1 MDDRRGEPPVAGGE
15 HGDGETALA
24 ERELAGEIANA
35 IMAGDYPPGSWLRQ
49 ETLARRFGT
58 SRQPVREALRRLE
71 VTGMVELFRH
81 RGARVLGPDPGSIR
95 DAYLIRAQLESL
107 AARLAASA
115 LTAAQLD
122 ELAAVFATFRREIVR
137 DFEAGGAQPAA
148 REAWV
153 AAHNRFHE
161 LILDAAGN
169 ERLSHMVRTLNVT
182 LPRNVTTEA
191 IADRAALEDNIRQ
204 HDLVLQTLRLRS
216 ERLAAEAME
225 EHVRSS
231 GTVIADWFARRRDDV
246 PD

>member
-1 MDDRRGEPPVAGGE
+1 MSREPGN
-15 HGDGETALA
+15 GDTALA

-35 IMAGDYPPGSWLRQ
+35 IMAGEYPPGSWLRQ

-71 VTGMVELFRH
+71 VTGMVELFRN

-115 LTAAQLD
+115 LSAEQLE
-122 ELAAVFATFRREIVR
+122 ELAAIFERFRSEIVR
-137 DFEAGGAQPAA
+137 DFEAGGAEPAA
-148 REAWV
+148 RERWI

-169 ERLSHMVRTLNVT
+169 DRLSHMVTTLNVT
-182 LPRNVTTEA
+182 LPRNVTTEV

-216 ERLAAEAME
+216 EQLAAEAME
-225 EHVRSS
+225 EHIRSS
-231 GTVIADWFARRRDDV
+231 GMVIADWFARRRDDV

>member
-1 MDDRRGEPPVAGGE
+1 MSRE
-15 HGDGETALA
+15 HGNGSEPALA

-35 IMAGDYPPGSWLRQ
+35 IMVGEFPPGSWLRQ
-49 ETLARRFGT
+49 ETLAKRFGT

-115 LTAAQLD
+115 LSERQLD
-122 ELAAVFATFRREIVR
+122 ELAAIFETFRSEIVR
-137 DFEAGGAQPAA
+137 DFEAGGAQPDA
-148 REAWV
+148 REEWI

-169 ERLSHMVRTLNVT
+169 DRLSHMVRTLNVT
-182 LPRNVTTEA
+182 LPRNVTTEV
-191 IADRAALEDNIRQ
+191 IEDRAALEDNIRQ

-216 ERLAAEAME
+216 EQLAAEAME
-225 EHVRSS
+225 EHIRSS